1 MAEDLLN
8 WNEKEIS
15 FFYSGAGFE
24 VGIKPYYCVMLASC
38 FWQLQLS
45 VYESFI
51 VQMFIHRSF
60 WRLY

>member
-24 VGIKPYYCVMLASC
+24 VGVKPYYCVMLAPC
-38 FWQLQLS
+38 FWQPN
-45 VYESFI
+45 
-51 VQMFIHRSF
+51 
-60 WRLY
+60 